1 MKEKIKVSHVPEY
14 KKKNIEELV
23 SKLRASRSVLI
34 ASMRGLPSS
43 QFHSIKKKLRGI
55 AEIRV
60 SKKSAFIRAIEKTE
74 KGALQNLKEQ
84 ISADSTI
91 FFSDMDA
98 FELSALL
105 EESQSPAK
113 AKSGDIA
120 PEDISIEP
128 GPTDLVPGPAISEL
142 SSVGLKVAVENGKL
156 TIKKGAIVA
165 KAGEPIKE
173 NVAGVLSKLG
183 ISPMKAGFEP
193 LAAYDSVSDKVY
205 IEIKINKKE
214 KIEELRSLIRKA
226 LGFAVGL
233 EYTTKET
240 IGRIIARAGLEEI
253 TLLNKMNKNSSK
265 PAEEDKGEEKNE

>member
-1 MKEKIKVSHVPEY
+1 MKEKTKASHVPEY

-23 SKLRASRSVLI
+23 SKLKASRSVLI
-34 ASMRGLPSS
+34 ASMKGLPSS
-43 QFHSIKKKLRGI
+43 QFHSIKKKLRGV
-55 AEIRV
+55 AEIKV
-60 SKKSAFIRAIEKTE
+60 AKKSALIRAIEKTE

-84 ISADSTI
+84 ISADSTL

-142 SSVGLKVAVENGKL
+142 SGVGLKVAVENGKL
-156 TIKKGAIVA
+156 TIKKGAVVA
-165 KAGEPIKE
+165 KEGEPIKE
-173 NVAGVLSKLG
+173 NVAGVLGKLG

-205 IEIKINKKE
+205 TGIKINKKE
-214 KIEELRSLIRKA
+214 KIEELRNLIGKA
-226 LGFAVGL
+226 FGFAVNL
-233 EYTTKET
+233 EYATKET
-240 IGRIIARAGLEEI
+240 IGRIIVKAGLGEI
-253 TLLNKMNKNSSK
+253 VLLNKINKNSSS
-265 PAEEDKGEEKNE
+265 PSEEVKEGEKK